1 MAAFPSLIFMKMLFD
16 VIFYLIFPNVIEFY
30 VSKFNIMLYPD
41 SEPIQNV

>member
-30 VSKFNIMLYPD
+30 VSKFNIKKTLSSTFM
-41 SEPIQNV
+41 